1 MSMDYVIIVAGGKG
15 LRMGGDT
22 PKQFLPLAGKPIL
35 MRTIERFRAYSERI
49 GIIVVLPQE
58 QQAYWKELC
67 ERYDFHAPHQI
78 ANGGATRFESSRN
91 GLALVPDEAEGIVAF
106 HDGVRPLV
114 PVSVIDDCYETARD
128 SFAAIPVIPV
138 NDSLR
143 RMEGE
148 GRSHAV
154 YRPDYKAVQTPQA
167 FDISLA
173 KQAFRQPYRESFT
186 DDATVVE
193 SLGCQVALVEGSREN
208 IKITTP
214 IDILV
219 AEAYLNEAKTNH

>member
-1 MSMDYVIIVAGGKG
+1 MDYVIIVAGGKG

-91 GLALVPDEAEGIVAF
+91 GLSLVPDEAEGIVAF

-148 GRSHAV
+148 GRSQAV

>member
-15 LRMGGDT
+15 LRMGADT

-58 QQAYWKELC
+58 QQ
-67 ERYDFHAPHQI
+67 
-78 ANGGATRFESSRN
+78 
-91 GLALVPDEAEGIVAF
+91 GIVAF